1 MPSKVSWIH
10 DSDNRM
16 LARYQHLYKS
26 ALKVKASQLQKIQ
39 RTETREVCISVL
51 LKAVVICNNT
61 LKEMGPYWKN
71 KQLKIAGIITY
82 VLRQRMCEI
91 TKQNVNHAQSEP
103 Q

>member
-1 MPSKVSWIH
+1 MNMKQAMSS
-10 DSDNRM
+10 
-16 LARYQHLYKS
+16 
-26 ALKVKASQLQKIQ
+26 
-39 RTETREVCISVL
+39 
-51 LKAVVICNNT
+51 
-61 LKEMGPYWKN
+61 PYWKN